1 MSFAGAAL
9 LKGLPGEYLHSEAGS
24 KKKKPQSGFLE
35 LQLSLVSAKQS
46 QKRGGISSKSN

>member
-24 KKKKPQSGFLE
+24 KKNPMVLRASIVISFCKAVTK
-35 LQLSLVSAKQS
+35 
-46 QKRGGISSKSN
+46 KRGNFFKK

>member
-24 KKKKPQSGFLE
+24 KKKNPVRVLRASIVISFCKA
-35 LQLSLVSAKQS
+35 VTK
-46 QKRGGISSKSN
+46 KRGNFFKK

>member
-24 KKKKPQSGFLE
+24 KKKPQSGFLE

>member
-24 KKKKPQSGFLE
+24 KKNPSEG
-35 LQLSLVSAKQS
+35 
-46 QKRGGISSKSN
+46 SKSFNCH